1 MKKQEVFPMKKCKRC
16 GALLEENV
24 TICLHCGIE
33 NPVQPEKKKTAY
45 DLTIAFDPMAQGS
58 SLYRVK
64 SRKKLLVFSFLLAF
78 LGVPYFY
85 IEKAKKGWISL
96 SIFFILGGL
105 SSLILSSITSKNG
118 NYSIWMTLIPLLSII
133 VLMNVIIGV
142 YMVMHPSLKD
152 GRGEYLR

>member
-24 TICLHCGIE
+24 TICPHCGIE

-105 SSLILSSITSKNG
+105 SSLIRKYPRRFQSRLVSMRSIR
-118 NYSIWMTLIPLLSII
+118 LLS
-133 VLMNVIIGV
+133 
-142 YMVMHPSLKD
+142 PR
-152 GRGEYLR
+152 RGTCRRDAIREG